1 MWLAGHQTG
10 AADPKRTSRMVQF
23 DRYFSAD
30 RLRKT
35 IIVAKKKTL
44 PSMMTDSNRF
54 PDKFA
59 SIQQA
64 WLLLTHSPTARTPND
79 LTERCPLLK
88 AEM

>member
-1 MWLAGHQTG
+1 
-10 AADPKRTSRMVQF
+10 MVQF

-35 IIVAKKKTL
+35 LIVSMKNTL
-44 PSMMTDSNRF
+44 PSMMTASNCF

-59 SIQQA
+59 SIRHA
-64 WLLLTHSPTARTPND
+64 WLLLTHSPAARTPND
-79 LTERCPLLK
+79 LTERCPPLK